1 MVAVAIANGWLSS
14 DGGGLAWELW
24 ALWQQLC
31 LWTLFLQNLARCIKE
46 ESEALQ
52 ACTATTVALYTMP
65 LISELADTMK
75 DWVVTGICI
84 LHVKTW
90 YGVAIGAALVGIEL
104 AALKADWIPRFIP
117 ISKMNDL
124 YIRPPSMVLQ
134 ACCAALLVARFHL
147 WMLLPAMAQGDMA
160 SYESVLAQNVQLK
173 LDLQSSLSEL
183 SRKED
188 LLEGTWW
195 VPTLKSWW
203 VQWAVSG
210 GRPVHQPS
218 SGEAAER
225 EYGNCPQF
233 KAEKGFQKLYQNIAD
248 HNPIDLIGFQEPECN
263 DVGKVLI
270 GSNLTHFQF
279 YAPAGDAPLAWNAE
293 RFDRVGE
300 GGTIAVA
307 EERRLRPQDKYG
319 VRFVNFIRLVEKK
332 SREVIFFA
340 NTHGPLLQ
348 CAGEKGEKVAANY
361 LQVIDTHKQPGDK
374 VIFTGD
380 FNCASTDPPLLKLQ
394 KKLKNAATDM
404 TFAGADH
411 ILTSH
416 DVITCTN
423 EFSQGFPSDHDILTL
438 GLHPTGLAR
447 KGRRRRRLGR
457 GVLGILGLVMLIP

>member
-1 MVAVAIANGWLSS
+1 MGCLGSKVAVVTYNLYWWCVS
-14 DGGGLAWELW
+14 D
-24 ALWQQLC
+24 
-31 LWTLFLQNLARCIKE
+31 
-46 ESEALQ
+46 
-52 ACTATTVALYTMP
+52 
-65 LISELADTMK
+65 
-75 DWVVTGICI
+75 
-84 LHVKTW
+84 
-90 YGVAIGAALVGIEL
+90 
-104 AALKADWIPRFIP
+104 
-117 ISKMNDL
+117 
-124 YIRPPSMVLQ
+124 
-134 ACCAALLVARFHL
+134 
-147 WMLLPAMAQGDMA
+147 
-160 SYESVLAQNVQLK
+160 
-173 LDLQSSLSEL
+173 
-183 SRKED
+183 
-188 LLEGTWW
+188 
-195 VPTLKSWW
+195 
-203 VQWAVSG
+203 
-210 GRPVHQPS
+210 
-218 SGEAAER
+218 

-248 HNPIDLIGFQEPECN
+248 HNPIDLIGFQECN

-307 EERRLRPQDKYG
+307 EDKYG

-423 EFSQGFPSDHDILTL
+423 EFSQGFPSDHDILRATL
-438 GLHPTGLAR
+438 ALDDSTTTTTTTELEGDALPWFMPPPPPSLPSPSPAAASAASAPDLEPFR
-447 KGRRRRRLGR
+447 IKDSKYCPKKSPCCSDCPQRYFCPDNKGCYAESQNGCPSA
-457 GVLGILGLVMLIP
+457 VCPAASSEIVT